1 MSEEQQYL
9 DLIQDILV
17 RGSLELGRNGNT
29 FVKFG
34 HMMRF
39 SLEQGQLPLLT
50 TKRVAYKACLEELL
64 WFLRGQTD
72 ARLLQERNVHIWDGN
87 ACREFLDARGLTDYP
102 EGILGPIYGFQWRH
116 FGAQYCPETGKPYSE
131 QQGTEQQGSEQQG
144 SDHQGSDHQGIDH
157 QGIDQLKQV
166 IDQLKDPNQRS
177 SRRIIMSAWNPLDL
191 DKMALPPC
199 HVLVQFHVSNGTQLS
214 CALYQRSCDV
224 GLGVPFNIA
233 SYALL
238 THLLAK
244 YCGLEAK
251 EFVYFMGNAHI
262 YESHI
267 PGLRTQQERDP
278 LPFPRIQVSDT
289 IKDFPIENITADD
302 ISFVTPYEHNKEIK
316 LPFVS

>member
-72 ARLLQERNVHIWDGN
+72 ARILQERNVHIWDGN
-87 ACREFLDARGLTDYP
+87 ACREFLDTRGLTEYP

-116 FGAQYCPETGKPYSE
+116 FGATYCPETGKPYS
-131 QQGTEQQGSEQQG
+131 
-144 SDHQGSDHQGIDH
+144 DH

-233 SYALL
+233 SYSLL

-244 YCGLEAK
+244 YCDLEAK

>member
-1 MSEEQQYL
+1 MSHFVYKSAPEEQQYL

-17 RGSLELGRNGNT
+17 NGSLELGRNGNT

-39 SLEQGQLPLLT
+39 SLDNGQLPLLT

-87 ACREFLDARGLTDYP
+87 ASREFLDNRGLTDYP

-116 FGAQYCPETGKPYSE
+116 FGATYCSDTGKPYPN
-131 QQGTEQQGSEQQG
+131 Q
-144 SDHQGSDHQGIDH
+144 

-166 IDQLKDPNQRS
+166 IDQLKDPTQRS
-177 SRRIIMSAWNPLDL
+177 SRRILMSAWNPLDL

-233 SYALL
+233 SYSLL

-267 PGLRTQQERDP
+267 PGLRIQQERDP
-278 LPFPRIQVSDT
+278 LPFPRIQISDT
-289 IKDFPIENITADD
+289 IKDFPIENITAED
-302 ISFVTPYEHNKEIK
+302 ISFVTPYEHDKEIK
-316 LPFVS
+316 LPFVA

>member
-1 MSEEQQYL
+1 MSHFVYKSAPEEQQYL

-17 RGSLELGRNGNT
+17 NGSLELGRNGNT

-39 SLEQGQLPLLT
+39 SLENGQLPLLT

-72 ARLLQERNVHIWDGN
+72 ARILQERNVHIWDGN
-87 ACREFLDARGLTDYP
+87 ASREFLDTRGLTEYP

-116 FGAQYCPETGKPYSE
+116 FGATYCPDTGGPE
-131 QQGTEQQGSEQQG
+131 PT
-144 SDHQGSDHQGIDH
+144 H

-166 IDQLKDPNQRS
+166 IDQLKDPVQRS

-233 SYALL
+233 SYSLL

-289 IKDFPIENITADD
+289 IKDFPIENITTED
-302 ISFVTPYEHNKEIK
+302 ISFLTPYQHDKEIK
-316 LPFVS
+316 LPFVA

>member
-1 MSEEQQYL
+1 MSHFVYKSAPEEQQYL

-17 RGSLELGRNGNT
+17 NGSLELGRNGNT

-39 SLEQGQLPLLT
+39 SLDNGQLPLLT

-87 ACREFLDARGLTDYP
+87 ASREFLDNRGLTDYP

-116 FGAQYCPETGKPYSE
+116 FGATYCSDTGKPYPN
-131 QQGTEQQGSEQQG
+131 Q
-144 SDHQGSDHQGIDH
+144 

-166 IDQLKDPNQRS
+166 IDQLKDPTQRS
-177 SRRIIMSAWNPLDL
+177 SRRILMSAWNPLDL

-214 CALYQRSCDV
+214 CALYQRSCDI

-233 SYALL
+233 SYSLL

-267 PGLRTQQERDP
+267 PGLRIQQERDP
-278 LPFPRIQVSDT
+278 LPFPRIQISDT
-289 IKDFPIENITADD
+289 IKDFPIENITAED
-302 ISFVTPYEHNKEIK
+302 ISFVTPYEHDKEIK
-316 LPFVS
+316 LPFVA